1 MMHVLFMQWLLF
13 VLLILILFLIILR
26 IQLIKQTRSLIVRQ
40 KDPSSYRIAI
50 VLGAGVNANLS
61 PTKVLRDRLDKT
73 IQLIEQGQFDQI
85 LLSGGKV
92 RSTSESII
100 MHAYLIQHGIPS
112 EMLIIDEEG
121 ISTFETLKRA
131 RTLFQIEQAVLITQ
145 EFHLPRAI
153 ALAQKLKMNVIG
165 IPADTKKFRF
175 SSLAWWHIREIFAW
189 VWSLVKVNHHSGM

>member
-1 MMHVLFMQWLLF
+1 
-13 VLLILILFLIILR
+13 
-26 IQLIKQTRSLIVRQ
+26 
-40 KDPSSYRIAI
+40 
-50 VLGAGVNANLS
+50 
-61 PTKVLRDRLDKT
+61 
-73 IQLIEQGQFDQI
+73 
-85 LLSGGKV
+85 
-92 RSTSESII
+92 